1 MIVPAMVAAFAHVAE
16 ARGVVDRTKP
26 SVRGILRSS
35 LDVPASQDAV
45 DGIAIRHIRVE
56 AATSV
61 DGSPS
66 VFLKFDV
73 HNEGSANVTD
83 IVLSV
88 SLRKSDTA
96 EPVEPT
102 VRVQPFTIK
111 IPNVLLAGYSFD
123 YEIRLRNVSLE
134 TANAPAIEVVDA
146 RRAVDDVF

>member
-1 MIVPAMVAAFAHVAE
+1 MIVAAMLGALTHVAE

-35 LDVPASQDAV
+35 FDVAAKDPV
-45 DGIAIRHIRVE
+45 DGIAVRHIRVE
-56 AATSV
+56 AAMPV

-66 VFLKFDV
+66 VVLKFDV
-73 HNEGSANVTD
+73 HNDGSANVTD

-88 SLRKSDTA
+88 SLRRSGTAKS
-96 EPVEPT
+96 VEPT
-102 VRVQPFTIK
+102 ARVQPFTIK

-134 TANAPAIEVVDA
+134 TANVPEIEVVDA
-146 RRAVDDVF
+146 RRAGDDAF